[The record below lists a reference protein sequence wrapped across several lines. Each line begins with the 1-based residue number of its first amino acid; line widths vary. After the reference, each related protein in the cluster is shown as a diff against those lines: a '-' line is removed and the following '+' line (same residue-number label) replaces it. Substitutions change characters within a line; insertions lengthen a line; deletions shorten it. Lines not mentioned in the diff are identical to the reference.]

1 MTAAERIAAFA
12 CDGAA
17 AIPAAVRER
26 AALHLLDTVG
36 CALAGSA
43 LGQGTEPRAA
53 LGALGGAPQATVV
66 GLAERLPA
74 PAAAYANGTLAHA
87 LDYDDTHPRSIC
99 HVSCVAGPA
108 ALAVGEAT
116 GASGTATLRAFLCG
130 SEVTARLGAAA
141 PGDFHARGFHPTGVC
156 GVFGATVA
164 AGVLYGLDAQALTN
178 AIGIAASFP
187 VGLFEFLGDGS
198 SVKRIHAG
206 AAAQAGVQAALLARE
221 GATGPRTA
229 LEGRFGL
236 YAAHLGDP
244 HADALGAE
252 LATLGERF
260 EVLET
265 AIKLFP
271 ACHWV
276 HSSLAAARDVRAE
289 AGLDGAAPD
298 RVVVRI
304 PESGV
309 PIVLEPRA
317 SKLRPRTPYEAKFS
331 LQYSL
336 AAMLLHGRV
345 DLESYTDDAIADEAV
360 LALAGRVG
368 YATLDAAASP
378 FSGGVEIETGGRTL
392 RAEVAHPP
400 GAAENPASADEVLA
414 KFRRNATLALPAE
427 RVDALADGL
436 RAIDEAPDL
445 GLLAALAG

>member
-1 MTAAERIAAFA
+1 VTAAERIAAFA
-12 CDGAA
+12 CDGAV
-17 AIPAAVRER
+17 AIPDEVRGR

-43 LGQGTEPRAA
+43 LGQGTEPRTVLAD
-53 LGALGGAPQATVV
+53 LRGAPQATVV
-66 GLAERLPA
+66 GAAVRLPA

-87 LDYDDTHPRSIC
+87 LDFDDTHPRSIC
-99 HVSCVAGPA
+99 HVSCVAGSA
-108 ALAVGEAT
+108 ALAVGEAA
-116 GASGTATLRAFLCG
+116 GASGAATLRAFVLG

-156 GVFGATVA
+156 GVFGAAVVA
-164 AGVLYGLDAQALTN
+164 GMLLGLDEDALTN

-206 AAAQAGVQAALLARE
+206 AAAQAGIQAALLARH

-244 HADALGAE
+244 HAEALAAE
-252 LATLGERF
+252 VATLGERW

-271 ACHWV
+271 ACHFA
-276 HSSLAAARDVRAE
+276 HSSLAAAQRVRTE
-289 AGLDGAAPD
+289 AALDGTAPE

-304 PESGV
+304 PESGI

-317 SKLRPRTPYEAKFS
+317 DKLRPRTPYEAKFS

-336 AAMLLHGRV
+336 AAMLLYGRV
-345 DLESYTDDAIADEAV
+345 DLASYTEAAIADPAV
-360 LALAGRVG
+360 LDLARHVE
-368 YATLDAAASP
+368 YAVLPGAASP
-378 FSGGVEIETGGRTL
+378 FSGGVEIEAGGRTL
-392 RAEVAHPP
+392 QADVAHPP
-400 GAAENPASADEVLA
+400 GAAENPATADDVLA
-414 KFRRNATLALPAE
+414 KFRANAALALAPE
-427 RVDALADGL
+427 RVEALADGL
-436 RAIDEAPDL
+436 RGIDDAPDV
-445 GLLAALAG
+445 GVLAALR